1 MAEIYQA
8 VTFALV
14 TLCTLTGV
22 SLLIIGTVLSWRSYR
37 RQRAE
42 GPDPEQ
48 GVATQVDSAD
58 IHDDDT
64 WIFGSLASRSNSHCP
79 RRGSYVGLM
88 SESSEPSSVQTTSP
102 ANSTTRAVPETPA
115 TMPRGEDNDATHLE
129 AWTQEHMAALPSPER
144 VYQAQQIRFQ
154 HASLVPTPLRP
165 RQGMASKGS
174 GVKHASSRTE
184 SVQVD
189 ICRTPEGH
197 FRLHPHPLRSHPV
210 SFDTQAQE
218 LVERLEGSQKATA
231 DIQRPSLT
239 TTDNRV
245 ARGAVQSGLCRP
257 DSTTL
262 GVEQPGPYIPATWYQ
277 ARQESKSDGAII
289 GPQDIIKGQFQAGD
303 QERITVGLA
312 I

>member
-14 TLCTLTGV
+14 TLCTLTGA
-22 SLLIIGTVLSWRSYR
+22 SLLVIGTVLSWRSYR

-42 GPDPEQ
+42 GPDPEHGVTTQ
-48 GVATQVDSAD
+48 GDSAD
-58 IHDDDT
+58 IHNDDT
-64 WIFGSLASRSNSHCP
+64 WIFGSVASRSNSHCP

-115 TMPRGEDNDATHLE
+115 TMPRGEDNDVTHLE
-129 AWTQEHMAALPSPER
+129 AWTQEHMTALPSPER

-174 GVKHASSRTE
+174 EVKHATSRTE

-189 ICRTPEGH
+189 ICRTPEGN

-210 SFDTQAQE
+210 SFDTLAQE
-218 LVERLEGSQKATA
+218 QIQQLEGSQKATA
-231 DIQRPSLT
+231 DIRQRPLT
-239 TTDNRV
+239 TTDNR
-245 ARGAVQSGLCRP
+245 AMRAAVQSGLCRP

-262 GVEQPGPYIPATWYQ
+262 GVQQPGPYTSGTWYQ
-277 ARQESKSDGAII
+277 ARQERKSDGALE
-289 GPQDIIKGQFQAGD
+289 GPQDITKGRLRAGD
-303 QERITVGLA
+303 QGRIMVGMA